1 MTSLRIGLVCP
12 YAWDV
17 PGGVAAHIRD
27 LVHCL
32 RTEGHDVSV
41 LTPAEDPASL
51 PDYCVDG
58 GRPVAVRYNGSVAR
72 VTLGVSAAA
81 RVRRWIRDGDFDV
94 LHVHE
99 PMNPS
104 LSVLACWVAQGP
116 IVATW
121 HSSIARSRALSA
133 SYYLAQISM
142 EKVTARIAVSEDARR
157 TLVAHLGGD
166 AVLIP
171 NGVDVAA
178 FTGSEALP
186 GWPGDGGSVL
196 FLGRID
202 EERKG
207 WSVLARALPDII
219 ERYPA
224 VRVLVAGPGDH
235 ERARAEVRADLH
247 DRITFLGR
255 VSDEVKAQALHSVD
269 VYVAPHTGGESFG
282 IVLLEAMASGTPVLA
297 SDIAA
302 FRRVLDGGRCG
313 RLFAADDPAAL
324 ARGLIELLADPGA
337 RASLAVA
344 GRRRAEEF
352 DWQRVGRDVVS
363 VYESVVT
370 PGERVRVDI
379 RAQLVGR
386 LASAVSRSSDGG

>member
-1 MTSLRIGLVCP
+1 MSRLRVGLVCP

-27 LVHCL
+27 LATYLVEH
-32 RTEGHDVSV
+32 GHDVSV
-41 LTPAEDPASL
+41 LTPAEDPATL
-51 PDYCVDG
+51 PAYCVDG
-58 GRPVAVRYNGSVAR
+58 GRPVAVRYNGSIAR
-72 VTLGVSAAA
+72 VTLGVSAAG

-142 EKVTARIAVSEDARR
+142 EKVIARIAVSEEARR

-171 NGVDVAA
+171 NGVDLRQFAGA
-178 FTGSEALP
+178 QPMP
-186 GWPGDGGSVL
+186 GWPPEGGSVV
-196 FLGRID
+196 FLGRLD

-207 WSVLARALPDII
+207 WAILAAAIPEVI
-219 ERYPA
+219 EAYPGL
-224 VRVLVAGPGDH
+224 RVLVAGPGDQGQ
-235 ERARAEVRADLH
+235 ARAAVREDLQ
-247 DRITFLGR
+247 DRVTFLGR
-255 VSDEVKAQALHSVD
+255 VTDEAKAQAMRSGD

-282 IVLLEAMASGTPVLA
+282 IVLLEALASGTPVLA
-297 SDIAA
+297 SDIPA
-302 FRRVLDGGRCG
+302 FRRVLDDGRCG
-313 RLFAADDPAAL
+313 VLFRAGDTGDL
-324 ARGLIELLADPGA
+324 ARHLRGLLADH
-337 RASLAVA
+337 A
-344 GRRRAEEF
+344 GRARLAAVGPRRAEQF

-363 VYESVVT
+363 VYESVRT
-370 PGERVRVDI
+370 PGERVKVDL

-386 LASAVSRSSDGG
+386 LASAVGRSGEEG

>member
-1 MTSLRIGLVCP
+1 
-12 YAWDV
+12 
-17 PGGVAAHIRD
+17 
-27 LVHCL
+27 
-32 RTEGHDVSV
+32 
-41 LTPAEDPASL
+41 
-51 PDYCVDG
+51 
-58 GRPVAVRYNGSVAR
+58 
-72 VTLGVSAAA
+72 
-81 RVRRWIRDGDFDV
+81 
-94 LHVHE
+94 
-99 PMNPS
+99 
-104 LSVLACWVAQGP
+104 VAQGP